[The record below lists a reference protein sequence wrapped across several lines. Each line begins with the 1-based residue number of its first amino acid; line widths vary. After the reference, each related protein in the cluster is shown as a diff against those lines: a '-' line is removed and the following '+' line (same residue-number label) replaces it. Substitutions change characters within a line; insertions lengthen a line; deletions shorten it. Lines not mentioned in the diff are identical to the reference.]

1 MTDRNERTPSS
12 RELLTD
18 MVSYSRETA
27 ENMGR
32 LMGKV
37 QSLDDSVRDLR
48 TRLDTFATRD
58 ELDRALKGRSMRPQ
72 STTLRKML
80 PWVLGVVTSLAA
92 AVGGW
97 LASGCG

>member
-1 MTDRNERTPSS
+1 MSETTPTRLQLLIDMTR
-12 RELLTD
+12 
-18 MVSYSRETA
+18 YSRETA

-37 QSLDDSVRDLR
+37 QSLDDSVRDIR

-58 ELDRALKGRSMRPQ
+58 ELDRALRSMRPQ

-80 PWVLGVVTSLAA
+80 PWALGVFTGLAA
-92 AVGGW
+92 TVGGL
-97 LASGCG
+97 LAAFL